1 MTFSLGSLQ
10 FEEQWLHKQLR
21 RDLRD
26 DWFPDPRLF
35 GDMLDSGIVTRLIS
49 DNFSSNQG
57 RYSASKS
64 ALFNLP
70 KPNFTLRYALEMSLQ
85 DRLLYQGVAA
95 YLIQH
100 FDACLNWKV
109 FSHRYQSD
117 GPATRT
123 LFKPYVESW
132 KGFIGGVK
140 AALVPG
146 TVLVTTDIAN
156 YYENI
161 ETDRLADTFRGLLP
175 ELPADPDVKS
185 QLRDCLERLFEWL
198 SEWSF
203 SSVRGLPQNRDA
215 SSFLANIYMVPVDRS
230 IINSGNEYF
239 RYMDDIKIVCPDMPS
254 ARRVLKL
261 LILSLRDR
269 GLSVNAAKTDI
280 LEATDP
286 GVSKPLAELSPS
298 IQALDAMWNTRSR
311 WPILRS
317 LPLLR
322 KETLALIVAKQTHTK
337 DFRFCIRRLI
347 WLAGCKD
354 MPVPAEF
361 FAEVSE
367 ELINNLETAPA
378 STDEFVEYL
387 AVAPLDE
394 NQLELLIR
402 YLINPNL
409 RIYTWQDYR
418 LWLVLLRHEKRDPR
432 LIEAATSLKTAGL
445 DTAARAGA
453 TLYLGRFGTAS
464 ERMLAAK
471 NFSTLTSFLG
481 QRCAIIGL
489 HEVPYQ
495 SGIKE
500 FVAKHVRADLKGV
513 YTHLQQS
520 KGIYISDL
528 EALSITKF
536 VDQGAAFVS

>member
-1 MTFSLGSLQ
+1 
-10 FEEQWLHKQLR
+10 
-21 RDLRD
+21 
-26 DWFPDPRLF
+26 
-35 GDMLDSGIVTRLIS
+35 DMLDSGIVTKLIS
-49 DNFSSNQG
+49 DNFSLNQG
-57 RYSASKS
+57 RYNASKS
-64 ALFNLP
+64 TLFNLP

-117 GPATRT
+117 GPSART
-123 LFKPYVESW
+123 LFKPHVESW

-140 AALVPG
+140 ASLVPG

-161 ETDRLADTFRGLLP
+161 ETARLADTFRTLLP
-175 ELPADPDVKS
+175 ELPAAPDTKS

-198 SEWSF
+198 SDWSF

-215 SSFLANIYMVPVDRS
+215 SSFLANIYMVPVDRAV
-230 IINSGNEYF
+230 IDSGNDYF
-239 RYMDDIKIVCPDMPS
+239 RYMDDIKIVCPDLPS

-269 GLSVNAAKTDI
+269 GLSVNAAKTAI
-280 LEATDP
+280 LEANDP
-286 GVSKPLAELSPS
+286 DVSKHLTELSPS

-322 KETLALIVAKQTHTK
+322 KEILALIVAKQTHSK

-354 MPVPAEF
+354 MPVPADF

-387 AVAPLDE
+387 AVAPLTD
-394 NQLELLIR
+394 NHLELLIK

-418 LWLVLLRHEKRDPR
+418 LWLVLLRHGKRDSR
-432 LIEAATSLKTAGL
+432 LVDAARTLITAGL

-453 TLYLGRFGTAS
+453 TLYLGRFGTTS
-464 ERMLAAK
+464 ERMVAVEQFK
-471 NFSTLTSFLG
+471 TLTSFLG
-481 QRCAIIGL
+481 QRCAIIGI
-489 HEVPYQ
+489 HEVSYE
-495 SGIKE
+495 SGIKQ

-513 YTHLQQS
+513 YAHLQQS
-520 KGIYISDL
+520 KGLYISAL
-528 EALSITKF
+528 EALPITKF
-536 VDQGAAFVS
+536 VDQGATFAS